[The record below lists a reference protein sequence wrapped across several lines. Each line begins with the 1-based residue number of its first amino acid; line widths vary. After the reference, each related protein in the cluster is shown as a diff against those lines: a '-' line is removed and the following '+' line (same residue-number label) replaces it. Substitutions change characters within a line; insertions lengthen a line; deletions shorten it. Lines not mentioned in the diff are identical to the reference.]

1 MARSRPAVRCRARR
15 SDGTPCAGYAIVG
28 GTVCRAHGGAAAQ
41 VRTAADQRSTLARV
55 EGQVV
60 ALLDALEVEAVHP
73 LDGLLEAVQRAGGMM
88 RLLGQLLGRLH
99 ITDNGSGEALY
110 GPDHLGNA
118 RPHVLL
124 ALYGQWVDRYARAC
138 KLALDAGVDERM
150 LRLAESDADRL
161 FTAITGAMETAGLSL
176 DQREAF
182 RVALV
187 AELRAV

>member
-1 MARSRPAVRCRARR
+1 M
-15 SDGTPCAGYAIVG
+15 
-28 GTVCRAHGGAAAQ
+28 
-41 VRTAADQRSTLARV
+41 
-55 EGQVV
+55 
-60 ALLDALEVEAVHP
+60 
-73 LDGLLEAVQRAGGMM
+73 
-88 RLLGQLLGRLH
+88 
-99 ITDNGSGEALY
+99 
-110 GPDHLGNA
+110 
-118 RPHVLL
+118 LL

-182 RVALV
+182 RVALA